1 MSRFHADVLVLGG
14 GLTGLATAYFL
25 RGRRECVVCEREP
38 APGGLARSVRR
49 GKFTFDLTGHLLHM
63 RRSENRA
70 LVKRLLRGNWT
81 HVERRSSVFSHGAL
95 TPYPFQANLHGL
107 PPEVARECLLSFVRA
122 RHTPRKREGGRRR
135 EKSFKA
141 WAKET
146 FGEGIARH
154 FMIPYNEKLWRTDL
168 DALTADWVSWSVPQ
182 PSLEDVVRG
191 ALGIGKKR
199 FGYNPTFLYP
209 REGGVGAFSTALA
222 RRVDELRLGAG
233 VRTID
238 LRRREVRFANG
249 DAATYNCLVSTV
261 PLPQLVGMA
270 RGVPQALRRLGGK
283 LRFVNVLNFNLG
295 LRGEKRCESHW
306 VYFPEKEFVF
316 YRVGFPSNFAP
327 ALAPRGHSTA
337 YVEVS
342 YRPGERLRVRDLYRR
357 VVEGLKRWGVVKR
370 EGDIAMVDAQRI
382 EPAYV
387 LFDGARRGA
396 VERLRDFFEKHDAA
410 SLGRYGQWDYLSM
423 EDSLNIGRAAAERL
437 AR

>member
-25 RGRRECVVCEREP
+25 RGRRECVVCERES
-38 APGGLARSVRR
+38 APGGLARSVRC

-63 RRSENRA
+63 RRPENRA
-70 LVKRLLRGNWT
+70 LVKRLLRGNWV

-107 PPEVARECLLSFVRA
+107 PPEVVRECLLSFVGA
-122 RHTPRKREGGRRR
+122 RQAKRSPEAPKK
-135 EKSFKA
+135 KSFKA
-141 WAKET
+141 WARET
-146 FGEGIARH
+146 FGDGIARH

-168 DALTADWVSWSVPQ
+168 DALTADWVSWSVPR

-191 ALGIGKKR
+191 ALGIGKKQ

-222 RRVDELRLGAG
+222 RRVDGLRLGAC
-233 VRTID
+233 VRAID
-238 LRRREVRFANG
+238 LRRRKVRFANG
-249 DAATYNCLVSTV
+249 DTATYNCLVSTM
-261 PLPQLVGMA
+261 PLPRLVGRA
-270 RGVPQALRRLGGK
+270 CGVPQALQRLGGK

-295 LRGEKRCESHW
+295 LRGKKRCESHW

-342 YRPGERLRVRDLYRR
+342 YRSGERPRVRDLYRR
-357 VVEGLKRWGVVKR
+357 VVEGLKRWGAVKR
-370 EGDIAMVDAQRI
+370 EGDIAMVDARRI

-387 LFDGARRGA
+387 LFDGARREA
-396 VERLRDFFEKHDAA
+396 VERLRAFFDKHGVA

-423 EDSLNIGRAAAERL
+423 EDSLNAGRAAAERL
-437 AR
+437 AK